1 MSVSKT
7 VFIAGATG
15 YIGQRLCARLIQR
28 GHRVYALTRPESQA
42 KLPSA
47 CHVVIGDALNADSY
61 AAQVPPGCVFV
72 HLVGVAHPSPT
83 KAQQF
88 ITIDLASVRASVS
101 AARHAASF
109 VYVSV
114 AQPAPVMRA
123 YIQARQAA
131 EALIACSGLPTT
143 ILRPWYVLGP
153 GHRWPMLLLP
163 LYWLCEQLPAT
174 APSARRLGLVTLAQ
188 MLGALTYAME
198 QVGPGQQVLDV
209 PRIRELWR
217 AGV

>member
-1 MSVSKT
+1 MNAPKT

-15 YIGQRLCARLIQR
+15 YIGQRLCAELTQR
-28 GHRVYALTRPESQA
+28 GHIVFALARPGSQGKVPTACRVVL
-42 KLPSA
+42 
-47 CHVVIGDALNADSY
+47 GDALNADSY
-61 AAQVPPGCVFV
+61 AAQVPPGCTFV
-72 HLVGVAHPSPT
+72 HLVGVAHPSPA

-88 ITIDLASVRASVS
+88 IDVDLASVRVS
-101 AARHAASF
+101 LSTAQHAAHF
-109 VYVSV
+109 VYMSV

-131 EALIACSGLPTT
+131 EALIACSGLPAT

-163 LYWLCEQLPAT
+163 LYWLCERLPAT

-198 QVGPGQQVLDV
+198 QAGPGQQVLDV

>member
-1 MSVSKT
+1 MNAPKT

-15 YIGQRLCARLIQR
+15 YIGQRLCAELTQR
-28 GHRVYALTRPESQA
+28 GHTVFALARPGSQGKVPTACRVVL
-42 KLPSA
+42 
-47 CHVVIGDALNADSY
+47 GDALNADSY
-61 AAQVPPGCVFV
+61 AAQVPPGCTFV
-72 HLVGVAHPSPT
+72 HLVGVAHPSPA

-88 ITIDLASVRASVS
+88 IDVDLASVRVS
-101 AARHAASF
+101 LSTAQHAAHF
-109 VYVSV
+109 VYMSV

-131 EALIACSGLPTT
+131 EALIACSGLPAT